1 MYCAQFYNF
10 PSPCIPFNFINSSF
24 AANTRGQTFEVST
37 ETALAARKMVEKNSV
52 VDLGRREE
60 SVAEI
65 PDGSSP
71 VGFHGFRAAGWAG
84 DNLANFI
91 PKMGPRGNKGGGSTA
106 EKERPRGVGR
116 ACTLESEDV
125 PHSHARTRVHAHEY
139 RFIAAMG
146 ATTPR
151 RNENDPYRATHDVSA
166 GRRKKYWI

>member
-1 MYCAQFYNF
+1 M
-10 PSPCIPFNFINSSF
+10 
-24 AANTRGQTFEVST
+24 
-37 ETALAARKMVEKNSV
+37 
-52 VDLGRREE
+52 
-60 SVAEI
+60 AEI

-71 VGFHGFRAAGWAG
+71 VGFHGFRAAGEGWAG

-151 RNENDPYRATHDVSA
+151 RNENDPYRATHAAAAATYPPRGEKNYS
-166 GRRKKYWI
+166 I